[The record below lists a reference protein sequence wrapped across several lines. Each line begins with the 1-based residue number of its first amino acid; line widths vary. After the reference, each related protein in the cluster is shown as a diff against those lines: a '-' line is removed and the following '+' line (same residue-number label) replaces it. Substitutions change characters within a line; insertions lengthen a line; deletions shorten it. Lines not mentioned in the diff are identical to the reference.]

1 MAAESGEGMA
11 VPVLVVDMVPAKR
24 GQWAAWM
31 LELWAVHMEAELEVA
46 VWCNGSQAVELPS
59 AVHSRLVAVAWV
71 AVVMVE
77 VGKGWM

>member
-1 MAAESGEGMA
+1 MAA
-11 VPVLVVDMVPAKR
+11 PVLVVDMVPAGR

-31 LELWAVHMEAELEVA
+31 LELWTVHTEAELEVA
-46 VWCNGSQAVELPS
+46 VWYNESQAVELPS